1 MWFGPHNK
9 ITLVINT
16 DEAKWRPP
24 WGPSLH
30 PNCAG
35 SRHRHDV
42 RDMDGFVAA
51 VVSRAA
57 VADGNAPVVAATA
70 AAVRAASPRKFTSL
84 SPSLFLLL
92 FLALQKKQK
101 QSKQRNFQQKH
112 RSGSLVKNK
121 LRYFHIC
128 ISIWLSIVINIE
140 IWFSSFN
147 EPSTMST
154 VWSRSLVSSMSL
166 FNV

>member
-1 MWFGPHNK
+1 
-9 ITLVINT
+9 
-16 DEAKWRPP
+16 
-24 WGPSLH
+24 
-30 PNCAG
+30 
-35 SRHRHDV
+35 
-42 RDMDGFVAA
+42 MDGFVAA

-92 FLALQKKQK
+92 FLALQKKKQK

-128 ISIWLSIVINIE
+128 LSIQ
-140 IWFSSFN
+140 
-147 EPSTMST
+147 
-154 VWSRSLVSSMSL
+154 
-166 FNV
+166 